1 MCTVFVLAGCGGGS
15 QTGPPGGG
23 AAAFPAEVK
32 ILALAA
38 MPVSQSSE
46 FVATIRSCARPTSSP
61 RWRVHRQVL
70 VKSGDRVR
78 AGQPLV
84 QIDPDKQQ
92 ATVATGESQR
102 VAREADAAFA
112 KQQLAR
118 LQKLFEAGAVSRA
131 ELEQAETTQKLAEA
145 QLAAVT
151 SQIHESQVQLDY
163 YRVTAP
169 TDGVIGD
176 IPVRE
181 GDRVTPS
188 TLITTIDQ
196 VEGLEAYVNVP
207 LERSASLRLGL
218 TVELLDPTGVV
229 IASNPITFIASRADD
244 ATQSVLVKAALRTR
258 PPQIRIYQYLRA
270 RIIWS
275 HDPQL
280 SVPVVAVNRVSG
292 QYFVFV
298 AESAQQGF
306 VARQRPITVG
316 DLIDDHYIVTGGLK
330 EGERVVVSNLQRSA
344 TARGRRRNVDE
355 SSSGGRFS
363 PACSLVI
370 VWQVRFHPP
379 CRRAVPIGGAAR
391 RPIAGDLHGC
401 ERETVRRRSRPLEQA
416 ISGVKGMLY
425 VLVEHQRASRPSR
438 SRVNHDRSRRG

>member
-1 MCTVFVLAGCGGGS
+1 MRVTRLTLLCTVLALAGCGGGAPAG
-15 QTGPPGGG
+15 QAGGG
-23 AAAFPAEVK
+23 AAAFPPAEVK
-32 ILALAA
+32 TLALAA
-38 MPVSQSSE
+38 KPVSQSSE
-46 FVATIRSCARPTSSP
+46 FVATIRSLRSINIQPQ
-61 RWRVHRQVL
+61 VEGFIRQVL
-70 VKSGDRVR
+70 VKAGDRVQ

-84 QIDPDKQQ
+84 QIDPDKQR
-92 ATVATGESQR
+92 ATVETGESQR
-102 VAREADAAFA
+102 VAREADVAFA

-131 ELEQAETTQKLAEA
+131 ELEQAETTQKTAEA

-169 TDGVIGD
+169 TDGIIGD

-181 GDRVTPS
+181 GDRVTSS

-207 LERSASLRLGL
+207 LERAGSLRPGL
-218 TVELLDPTGVV
+218 TVQLLDPAGKV
-229 IASNPITFIASRADD
+229 IASNPITFIAARADD

-258 PPQIRIYQYLRA
+258 PPQIRIYQYFRA
-270 RIIWS
+270 RVIWS
-275 HDPQL
+275 NDPQI

-316 DLIDDHYIVTGGLK
+316 DLIDDHYVVTGGLK
-330 EGERVVVSNLQRSA
+330 EGERVIVSNLQK
-344 TARGRRRNVDE
+344 
-355 SSSGGRFS
+355 
-363 PACSLVI
+363 
-370 VWQVRFHPP
+370 
-379 CRRAVPIGGAAR
+379 IGDGA
-391 RPIAGDLHGC
+391 P
-401 ERETVRRRSRPLEQA
+401 
-416 ISGVKGMLY
+416 VK
-425 VLVEHQRASRPSR
+425 PS
-438 SRVNHDRSRRG
+438 